1 MSLCLKA
8 LTLKEAGKDQNP
20 TSLLPL
26 LSHCNHK
33 FTALS
38 SVSAKSNGNK
48 GFNEVTG
55 GQCAESDERAEIRE
69 LFGRKI
75 AIDASMSIYQF
86 LVRILPFLCVIAYD
100 MHTTECLDGF
110 AVTDNLQ
117 IVVGR
122 SGTEMLTNE
131 AGEVTSYVFDGKPP
145 DLKKQELAKR
155 YSKRADATEDLSDAL
170 ETGNKEDIEKFSK
183 RTVKVTKQ
191 HNEDCKKL
199 LKLMGV
205 PVIEAPSEAEAQCAE
220 LCKADKVYAVASED
234 MDSLTFGAPRFLRH
248 LMDPSSKKI
257 PVMEFEVSKVL
268 EELNLT
274 MDQFIDLCILSGCDY
289 CDSIRGIGGQTAL
302 KLIRQHGSIENIL
315 ENINK
320 ERYQIP
326 DDWPYQEARRLF
338 KEPSVFADDNQLE
351 LKWSP
356 PDEEETTQKTVKESA
371 NKKTKAG
378 VGKKKTVGLRG
389 WVCMCSEFD
398 SITQWQSLNHPRS
411 SFVIENMNQ
420 PELICEN
427 LANPTY
433 GGVAISI
440 VPLCC
445 HNHPLSLFPEKELI
459 FLVLYAV
466 VFYIIVIRR
475 SLHLSHDHY
484 GKLYGLR
491 PGWIAARL
499 NDISDAQW
507 RNFRSNLPILTM
519 VFGIFTLVA
528 NVLRTSLS
536 LKAHGMSI
544 IWLLISLTY
553 LLYLHGACVIFVLT
567 IASANFC
574 LVKIFGRTRYFSL
587 LLWIFNL
594 SFLVC
599 NRIYEGYRFSSFGDR
614 WAYLDNFRGTFRWHI
629 CFNFVVLRMI
639 SFGYDYHWAD
649 QYNQF
654 DQKRHIQRCDHCS
667 SGKTCYLILQER
679 RVTNDKFS
687 FPIYLCYLVYAPLY
701 IAGPIT
707 SFNAFASQL
716 DSSQNIYLSREV
728 IWYGFRWVFSVFLM
742 ELMTHLFYYNA
753 FAISGVWKQL
763 SPMDIF
769 IIGYGSQFHVLKF
782 FLIWRYFRFWSLING
797 IVPPENMPSL
807 VLSEATI
814 TAVSSIRSSCFAIPL
829 EPDQKGLSFVGFL
842 LGVQGA
848 FREFVF
854 RELSAVA
861 GAITITC
868 LMVANLVGFVIG
880 PSGINWLVS
889 GFLQEEGLLT
899 LGGLLITFYVGT
911 KLMFHIADA
920 KQRKDRNFIF
930 PRMVAPSTSSHGLF
944 HGSSIDSFGQTIKSW
959 GTSSIHPLFGTST
972 PSGSPTGASAF
983 ASKIS
988 SPFGST
994 SSGFGGFKGTASNP
1008 GTGNECQGSKL
1019 ASYYE
1024 TPEVNGTNSGYSVGK
1039 IKSISAMPAF
1049 RAKSHVELRSEDY
1062 NLHKGSTCSI
1072 KNQGNAFEQPSSHF
1086 CPSTPSVPSS
1096 ISLVGFGGGLAF
1108 GTATAAQ
1115 VSDSPVKPP
1124 IGSTGRDF
1132 GVWLSSG
1139 TGGSIGHSNG
1149 NQAPRNSASR
1159 VSSTTIFGAPNNSG
1173 IGFNP
1178 TPTVFHSPSAHG
1190 STSSIFDVSNVP
1202 SFSPG
1207 IASSGFSS
1215 SMLGFPSTSLFEG
1228 VSTSASQVSTT
1239 PGVSISIPSFWST
1252 SVSLG
1257 SRLSGPQSNCALGAP
1272 TTSNFSVSSTSGFLF
1287 SSASAS
1293 ASGNSN
1299 IFGIQSSSGSQGATT
1314 LESIVGNQYRGSR
1327 VAPYSATRELG
1338 GPNNWYSVEKIQ
1350 SISAMPR
1357 YKDKSHEELRSQDYE
1372 LDGQTPWCQR
1382 SSGSDCLKSS
1392 DTPADFLSCPPLPH
1406 HPSVNSPCHPFKSNL
1421 SAPRSQAFI
1430 TPNSTI
1436 FTVPTLYP
1444 HLSPITPTKLYPS
1457 LSRSFIA
1464 QPTPV
1469 ASMTT
1474 STPNLKPSSLVP
1486 ISELMPTNS
1495 WQLSTMPTTFPCP
1508 SASMFSSS
1516 KPSSTVVTALGPWP
1530 SVLNP
1535 SQPGQAAE
1543 ETHPPST
1550 YNLSQPSQA
1559 LNGFTMVTDAGSQN
1573 VNGQQYVSS
1582 STGGMQSSLVVNPF
1596 ATRSATDG
1604 SNSVTSVQ
1612 YGISSIPVSNN
1623 PSPDRRTSLVRIRHV
1638 SLRRSRLPAKR
1649 HTCGHHE
1656 PKVPFFSGKE
1666 GRPCPATPFLP
1677 RENPRD
1683 WLVNTLSR
1691 QEHAPLHSYAEGKF
1705 INGMKP
1711 VGQSLNKP
1719 AEVTLLNIHCISK
1732 KTGKKYIDGPRFK
1745 ASGNSGFK
1753 TSSLYRFSR
1762 KDYDQVIVGRIS
1774 TFAEPN
1780 ATQLLKLCV

>member
-1 MSLCLKA
+1 MKS
-8 LTLKEAGKDQNP
+8 
-20 TSLLPL
+20 
-26 LSHCNHK
+26 
-33 FTALS
+33 
-38 SVSAKSNGNK
+38 SNGW
-48 GFNEVTG
+48 
-55 GQCAESDERAEIRE
+55 
-69 LFGRKI
+69 
-75 AIDASMSIYQF
+75 
-86 LVRILPFLCVIAYD
+86 
-100 MHTTECLDGF
+100 
-110 AVTDNLQ
+110 
-117 IVVGR
+117 
-122 SGTEMLTNE
+122 
-131 AGEVTSYVFDGKPP
+131 
-145 DLKKQELAKR
+145 
-155 YSKRADATEDLSDAL
+155 
-170 ETGNKEDIEKFSK
+170 
-183 RTVKVTKQ
+183 
-191 HNEDCKKL
+191 
-199 LKLMGV
+199 
-205 PVIEAPSEAEAQCAE
+205 
-220 LCKADKVYAVASED
+220 
-234 MDSLTFGAPRFLRH
+234 
-248 LMDPSSKKI
+248 
-257 PVMEFEVSKVL
+257 
-268 EELNLT
+268 
-274 MDQFIDLCILSGCDY
+274 
-289 CDSIRGIGGQTAL
+289 
-302 KLIRQHGSIENIL
+302 RQ
-315 ENINK
+315 
-320 ERYQIP
+320 
-326 DDWPYQEARRLF
+326 
-338 KEPSVFADDNQLE
+338 
-351 LKWSP
+351 
-356 PDEEETTQKTVKESA
+356 
-371 NKKTKAG
+371 
-378 VGKKKTVGLRG
+378 
-389 WVCMCSEFD
+389 
-398 SITQWQSLNHPRS
+398 
-411 SFVIENMNQ
+411 
-420 PELICEN
+420 
-427 LANPTY
+427 
-433 GGVAISI
+433 
-440 VPLCC
+440 
-445 HNHPLSLFPEKELI
+445 KELI

-544 IWLLISLTY
+544 VWLLISLTY
-553 LLYLHGACVIFVLT
+553 LLYLHGACIIFVLT

-574 LVKIFGRTRYFSL
+574 LVKIFGRTKYFSL

-667 SGKTCYLILQER
+667 SGKTCYLFLQER
-679 RVTNDKFS
+679 RVTSDKFS

-701 IAGPIT
+701 IAGPII

-716 DSSQNIYLSREV
+716 DSSQNIYLSQEV

-769 IIGYGSQFHVLKF
+769 IIGYGVLNFMWLKF

-797 IVPPENMPSL
+797 IVPPENMPRCLNNCYNLESFWKNWHASFNKWL
-807 VLSEATI
+807 VRY
-814 TAVSSIRSSCFAIPL
+814 VYIPL
-829 EPDQKGLSFVGFL
+829 GGSQKKVLNVWVIFTFVAVWHDLEWKLLSWAWLTCIFFIPEIL
-842 LGVQGA
+842 LKSVANTSQVQGA

-930 PRMVAPSTSSHGLF
+930 PRMVTPSTSTHGLF
-944 HGSSIDSFGQTIKSW
+944 HGSSIDSFGQTIKSR

-1049 RAKSHVELRSEDY
+1049 RAKSHEELRSEDY
-1062 NLHKGSTCSI
+1062 KLHKGSTCSI

-1086 CPSTPSVPSS
+1086 CPSTLSVPSS

-1178 TPTVFHSPSAHG
+1178 TPSVLHSPSAHG

-1215 SMLGFPSTSLFEG
+1215 SMLGFPSTSAFEG
-1228 VSTSASQVSTT
+1228 
-1239 PGVSISIPSFWST
+1239 PLI
-1252 SVSLG
+1252 
-1257 SRLSGPQSNCALGAP
+1257 GPQSNCALGAP
-1272 TTSNFSVSSTSGFLF
+1272 TTSNCSVSSTSGFLF

-1314 LESIVGNQYRGSR
+1314 LESVVGNQYRGSR
-1327 VAPYSATRELG
+1327 VAPYSATREHG
-1338 GPNNWYSVEKIQ
+1338 GI
-1350 SISAMPR
+1350 IGIL
-1357 YKDKSHEELRSQDYE
+1357 LRKFSPF
-1372 LDGQTPWCQR
+1372 LRCQ
-1382 SSGSDCLKSS
+1382 GSDCLKSS

-1406 HPSVNSPCHPFKSNL
+1406 HPRVNSPCHPFKSNL
-1421 SAPRSQAFI
+1421 SAPRSQACI

-1444 HLSPITPTKLYPS
+1444 HLSPISPTKLYPS

-1495 WQLSTMPTTFPCP
+1495 WQLSTMSTTFPCP

-1516 KPSSTVVTALGPWP
+1516 KPSSTVVTAL
-1530 SVLNP
+1530 
-1535 SQPGQAAE
+1535 
-1543 ETHPPST
+1543 
-1550 YNLSQPSQA
+1550 A

-1573 VNGQQYVSS
+1573 INGQQYVSS
-1582 STGGMQSSLVVNPF
+1582 STGGMQSTLMVNPF
-1596 ATRSATDG
+1596 ATQSATDG

-1649 HTCGHHE
+1649 HTCGHRE

-1666 GRPCPATPFLP
+1666 GRPCPVTPFLP

-1691 QEHAPLHSYAEGKF
+1691 QEHAPLHSYAEGKGYEDEASPSSPF
-1705 INGMKP
+1705 QVKEDDSSAIVNLHMDDDSALTEKHEDVVLALIPKLPNGEYYTEPSIEELAVKERAEPGCCSHVNDFVVGRLGYGSIKFLGETDIRNLDLESVVQFKNREVVVYADGRKKPP

-1732 KTGKKYIDGPRFK
+1732 KTGKKYIDGPRVESYKEMLIKK
-1745 ASGNSGFK
+1745 ASEQGAEFVS
-1753 TSSLYRFSR
+1753 
-1762 KDYDQVIVGRIS
+1762 YDPVQGEWKFRVQN
-1774 TFAEPN
+1774 F
-1780 ATQLLKLCV
+1780 